1 VNQKDYR
8 AWYGLAQAY
17 ELLSMHQYALY
28 YFQKATTLR
37 YGSTFTG
44 GQRTNKSI
52 RPYDV
57 RLWQGQAACYEE
69 LGRCDRGPY
78 DAHPSNVVWH
88 RPREAIECLKR
99 ALIATGPH
107 DTSIHLKL
115 AQFHNDLEEY
125 SEAAKY
131 HASVIS
137 ICSNDSKSPFLL
149 IVVLPLLI

>member
-1 VNQKDYR
+1 M
-8 AWYGLAQAY
+8 A
-17 ELLSMHQYALY
+17 
-28 YFQKATTLR
+28 
-37 YGSTFTG
+37 
-44 GQRTNKSI
+44 
-52 RPYDV
+52 
-57 RLWQGQAACYEE
+57 
-69 LGRCDRGPY
+69 RC
-78 DAHPSNVVWH
+78 

-137 ICSNDSKSPFLL
+137 ICSSDSQFSPSPATASLL
-149 IVVLPLLI
+149 ITFTLK

>member
-1 VNQKDYR
+1 MSWVER
-8 AWYGLAQAY
+8 AD
-17 ELLSMHQYALY
+17 HQ
-28 YFQKATTLR
+28 
-37 YGSTFTG
+37 
-44 GQRTNKSI
+44 I

-69 LGRCDRGPY
+69 LGRYDKKSY
-78 DAHPSNVVWH
+78 DARGLDTVRR

-131 HASVIS
+131 HVSVIG
-137 ICSNDSKSPFLL
+137 ICSSDSQLFLQNIFAL
-149 IVVLPLLI
+149 CHR